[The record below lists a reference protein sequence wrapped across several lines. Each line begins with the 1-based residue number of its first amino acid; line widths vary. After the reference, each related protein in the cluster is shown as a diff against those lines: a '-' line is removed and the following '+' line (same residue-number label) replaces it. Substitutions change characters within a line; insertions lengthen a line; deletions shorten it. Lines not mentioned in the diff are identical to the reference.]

1 MRILIVFA
9 TSEGHARKLAGFV
22 AGHLTAAGH
31 QVRVCDATQPDLP
44 DPTAFEAAVLIA
56 SVHLGHYQAG
66 LRHFAH
72 RSHDALNAIPTAF
85 VSVSLSA
92 AGSNPSDL
100 AGLRGCVDR
109 LERDTLWRPLA
120 VHHAAGA
127 MPFTAYGFFTKLA
140 IQFIAHRRGKI
151 VKTSEDYDLTDYA
164 ELATFVDGFVRAI
177 SSTPKQSAVA
187 S

>member
-9 TSEGHARKLAGFV
+9 TTEGHARKLAGYA
-22 AGHLTAAGH
+22 AGRLTAAGH
-31 QVRVCDATQPDLP
+31 LVRVCDATQPDLP
-44 DPTAFEAAVLIA
+44 DPAGFEAAVLIA
-56 SVHLGHYQAG
+56 SVHLGHYQAAFCNFV
-66 LRHFAH
+66 HN
-72 RSHDALNAIPTAF
+72 SHDALNAIPTAF

-100 AGLRGCVDR
+100 AGLRLCVDR
-109 LERDTLWRPLA
+109 LERDTLWRPVA

-127 MPFTAYGFFTKLA
+127 MPFSAYGFFMKLA
-140 IQFIAHRRGKI
+140 IQFIARRRGKI

-164 ELATFVDGFVRAI
+164 ELATFVDGFVSGAI
-177 SSTPKQSAVA
+177 APKQSAMP